1 MLKKKRIVIAAGGS
15 GGHLYPAMA
24 TAEALLESG
33 QAEVLFIGT
42 GLTHNKFFDRERY
55 AYKDVPSGSNLKG
68 VFPLLKGVL
77 RSIKLLK
84 EFHADV
90 AVGFGSYHS
99 LPPLLAGKALGIP
112 VVLHEANSIPGKVV
126 RLLSRFS
133 HLTGVQFP
141 GAAEKMSG
149 NVMEIPLPLRKGYGK
164 GQVDREAAAA
174 YYGLDPQILTILIFG
189 GSQGAQAIN
198 GAINSAFLISLKEGL
213 SKFQILHF
221 SGSEQEQQRLKE
233 LYRNA
238 DIHAVVK
245 HHEPFMNYAWGC
257 SDLAVTRA
265 GASTIAEQLA
275 FEIPAVY
282 IPYPEAADN
291 HQYLNALF
299 VMNEVKG
306 GEILPQS
313 QLDST
318 LLAQKILAILS
329 KEGHKVNLIQHI
341 QSYKQ
346 RHCKQTL
353 SEWILKI

>member
-1 MLKKKRIVIAAGGS
+1 MQKKKRVIIAAGGS

-24 TAEALLESG
+24 TAEALQESG
-33 QAEVLFIGT
+33 NAEVLFVGM
-42 GLTHNKFFDRERY
+42 GLNHNKFFLRDKYRY
-55 AYKDVPSGSNLKG
+55 EDVPSGSNIKG
-68 VFPLLKGVL
+68 LYPLMKGFW
-77 RSIKLLK
+77 RSLKLLRDFK
-84 EFHADV
+84 ADV

-112 VVLHEANSIPGKVV
+112 VVLHEANSVPGKVV

-133 HLTGVQFP
+133 EFTGVQFP
-141 GAAEKMSG
+141 SAAANVAG
-149 NVMEIPLPLRKGYGK
+149 NVLQIPLPLRKGYHK
-164 GQVDREAAAA
+164 GEVSRAIAAA
-174 YYGLDPQILTILIFG
+174 YYGIDPTVPTILIFG

-198 GAINSAFLISLKEGL
+198 DAINETFLCTLQKELG
-213 SKFQILHF
+213 KFQILHF
-221 SGSEQEQQRLKE
+221 SGSESACDRLNA
-233 LYRNA
+233 LYRGNE
-238 DIHAVVK
+238 VK
-245 HHEPFMNYAWGC
+245 AIVKPHEACMNYAWAC

-275 FEIPAVY
+275 FEIPAIY

-299 VMNEVKG
+299 VVNEVKG

-313 QLDST
+313 QLDSA

-329 KEGHKVNLIQHI
+329 KEGHKVNWIHQI

-353 SEWILKI
+353 SEWILKL